1 MSNTMARLAV
11 RSSHM
16 HADAKYIFLYVVYRI
31 LGFVHVHLAEC
42 YSRNCHCSKLA
53 YCLSYQCPEPSFL

>member
-16 HADAKYIFLYVVYRI
+16 HADAKNIFLYVVYRI

-53 YCLSYQCPEPSFL
+53 